1 LASAV
6 RVGFDLTNLCKAT
19 IIAAMKKISL
29 IIALTLLSVTTA
41 GRADAFNGPGN
52 LGFVP
57 FGFYQPYG
65 IRYGNTVRTPPHFA
79 VNPPVYY
86 GPRYARPYG
95 ESPFA
100 SPPLL
105 SAPASYQVQPAAQ
118 FVQPPRTIGHEICNP
133 FVGEMSASDKPAAS
147 DVVSTTADAF
157 VSVQSSGEAIG
168 PIRTNPFAT
177 ADGLA
182 KDSTTANVAR

>member
-1 LASAV
+1 
-6 RVGFDLTNLCKAT
+6 
-19 IIAAMKKISL
+19 MKKISL

-41 GRADAFNGPGN
+41 GRADAFNGHGN

-65 IRYGNTVRTPPHFA
+65 IRYSTTVRTPPYFA

-105 SAPASYQVQPAAQ
+105 SAPTSYQVQPAAQ
-118 FVQPPRTIGHEICNP
+118 FVPPPKTIGHEVCNP
-133 FVGEMSASDKPAAS
+133 FVGGMSVSDKPASS
-147 DVVSTTADAF
+147 DVVSTVGGTAASLE
-157 VSVQSSGEAIG
+157 VSRETIG
-168 PIRTNPFAT
+168 PVRINPFTAT
-177 ADGLA
+177 DELA
-182 KDSTTANVAR
+182 KDSSTANVAR